1 VLFLRAE
8 RYNLKLEGGFSMAI
22 SPSLDPQKTPWKR
35 GDVCTLGF
43 KKNCFVLHH
52 TPEYLE
58 VQWMDDGGVER
69 IPTDAIDGLLRV
81 AHADGLGP
89 DGRRT
94 NLEYLQVR
102 ETLGFLE
109 QGLAEGTK
117 ATKSVKERQE
127 LDRMVRRIFSHGK
140 CKWDAR
146 HREKLIVLLAD
157 PVRVGIAFKIRERVH
172 RIFCAVE

>member
-1 VLFLRAE
+1 MTT
-8 RYNLKLEGGFSMAI
+8 S
-22 SPSLDPQKTPWKR
+22 SSLDPHKSPWKR
-35 GDVCTLGF
+35 GDVCTSGF
-43 KKNCFVLHH
+43 KKNCFVLDH

-69 IPTDAIDGLLRV
+69 IPTDAIDSLLRV

-102 ETLGFLE
+102 EGLDFLE
-109 QGLAEGTK
+109 HGLAERTK
-117 ATKSVKERQE
+117 ATKSEKERQE
-127 LDRMVRRIFSHGK
+127 LDRVVRRIFSEGK

-146 HREKLIVLLAD
+146 HRSELTRLLAA
-157 PVRVGIAFKIRERVH
+157 PGSVGIAFKIRERIH
-172 RIFCAVE
+172 RVFCAVK

>member
-1 VLFLRAE
+1 
-8 RYNLKLEGGFSMAI
+8 MAT
-22 SPSLDPQKTPWKR
+22 SPSLDPRKNPWKR

-43 KKNCFVLHH
+43 KKNCFVLDH
-52 TPEYLE
+52 TPEYIE

-69 IPTDAIDGLLRV
+69 IPTDAIDSLLRV

-109 QGLAEGTK
+109 QGLAERTK

-127 LDRMVRRIFSHGK
+127 LDRVVRRIFSQGE
-140 CKWDAR
+140 CEWDAR
-146 HREKLIVLLAD
+146 HREKLTMLLAA
-157 PVRVGIAFKIRERVH
+157 PGSVGIAFKIRERIH
-172 RIFCAVE
+172 RIFCAVK